1 MRKVALFTAVM
12 LAVFM
17 AGAVPAA
24 ARAQRSGLAGGGS

>member
-1 MRKVALFTAVM
+1 MRKVALFSALM

-24 ARAQRSGLAGGGS
+24 APYGLGGGSG